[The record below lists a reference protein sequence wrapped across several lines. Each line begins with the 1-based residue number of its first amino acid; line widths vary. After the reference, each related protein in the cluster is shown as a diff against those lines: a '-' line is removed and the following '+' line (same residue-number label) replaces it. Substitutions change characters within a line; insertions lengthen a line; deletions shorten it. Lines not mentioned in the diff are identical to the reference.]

1 MIEKR
6 NIPDYVKRKTIQG
19 RDLVQILF
27 GKKVPEIIEWWIASR
42 SYPKSHSKKERRRS
56 IANEKLAH
64 SILAR
69 FHPSPNLVDL
79 KEGLIDI
86 EVNVQEFCSWFLVKA
101 DQLWGFAPSPTAK
114 LFVDTALKA
123 KNKKNL
129 KILKSPA
136 SETTKKKAVERASH
150 LKQPVVDEAIR
161 IRNEKGITSAQKISR
176 LSRITKIL
184 APSASHTELKN
195 IHDDEYK
202 KRFGRKPG
210 TVEDWIREAFKESSS
225 S

>member
-1 MIEKR
+1 MIEKQD
-6 NIPDYVKRKTIQG
+6 IPDYAKRETIQG
-19 RDLVQILF
+19 RDLIQILF
-27 GKKVPEIIEWWIASR
+27 GKKIPEIIELWIEIRWYS
-42 SYPKSHSKKERRRS
+42 KSKKKLRRS

-69 FHPSPNLVDL
+69 FHPSPNLVSL

-101 DQLWGFAPSPTAK
+101 DQLSGFSQSPTAK
-114 LFVDTALKA
+114 IFVNTALKIE
-123 KNKKNL
+123 NKKNL
-129 KILKSPA
+129 KILKISA
-136 SETTKKKAVERASH
+136 SETTKKKAGQRASY

-161 IRNEKGITSAQKISR
+161 IRNEKGITSAPKISR

-184 APSASHTELKN
+184 APSASHTGLKDIN
-195 IHDDEYK
+195 DDEYK

-210 TVEDWIREAFKESSS
+210 TVEDWIREGFKKKFSS
-225 S
+225 